1 LRGLKNVGFLRFCS
15 PGTTH
20 QITYVSSVKKSSRYI
35 ASLPGFSPEQWI
47 LHKYDDQDI
56 LNFRAFTN
64 RIVLTFATLHYKRP
78 KMKKNIALLTGGYSG
93 EYEISVKSGKVIEKH
108 LDKDLFRVFPLII
121 GKQQWI
127 YKDTGGSEIPVN
139 LNDFS
144 LELQEGK
151 IKFDAAFIGIHGTPG
166 EDGKLQGY
174 LDMIGIPYNTCG
186 RATSALTFNKF
197 FCNEFVGRAGIK
209 IANTVYLHKRDTPDT
224 DTILSV
230 TGLPCFVKPNSNGS
244 SVGISKVH
252 SREELLPAIQL
263 AFESDEEVLVQEFI
277 PGVEITCG
285 IYEKNGEPVILPLTE
300 IISHKEFFDFEAKY
314 SGFSDEITPAR
325 LPDNL
330 TDECRSISLM
340 LYRRLNC
347 RGVVRFDYILT
358 PDQAPGGKQFYFLEV
373 NTIPGLS
380 EASIVPQQAAH
391 MGISLNRLFTDLLT
405 ETLERYR

>member
-1 LRGLKNVGFLRFCS
+1 
-15 PGTTH
+15 
-20 QITYVSSVKKSSRYI
+20 
-35 ASLPGFSPEQWI
+35 
-47 LHKYDDQDI
+47 
-56 LNFRAFTN
+56 
-64 RIVLTFATLHYKRP
+64 
-78 KMKKNIALLTGGYSG
+78 MKKNIALLTGGYSK
-93 EYEISVKSGKVIEKH
+93 EYEISIKSGKVIEQH
-108 LDKDLFRVFPLII
+108 IDKDLFRVFPLII
-121 GKQQWI
+121 GNEQWI
-127 YKDTGGSEIPVN
+127 FRDSAGTEFPVN
-139 LNDFS
+139 LNDFTIQ
-144 LELQEGK
+144 LPEEK
-151 IKFDAAFIGIHGTPG
+151 VRFDAAFIGIHGTPG

-174 LDMIGIPYNTCG
+174 LDMIGVPYNTCG

-197 FCNEFVGRAGIK
+197 FCNEFVGRAGVNV
-209 IANTVYLHKRDTPDT
+209 ANTVYLHKRDTSDPDA
-224 DTILSV
+224 ILST

-252 SREELLPAIQL
+252 TREELLPAIQL

-285 IYEKNGEPVILPLTE
+285 IYEKNGEPVVLPLTE
-300 IISHKEFFDFEAKY
+300 IISHKEFFDFKAKY
-314 SGFSDEITPAR
+314 EGFSDEITPAR
-325 LPDNL
+325 LSDEQ
-330 TDECRSISLM
+330 TEECRRISLM

-358 PDQAPGGKQFYFLEV
+358 PDEVPGNRQFCFLEV